1 MFNLAS
7 VFLSFYLVLKNSI
20 LGLHKAQNDLAIDFM
35 GSPVRMALHRSP
47 SCFMDFAQPFV
58 TSAPMPAI
66 CCRVIASAAVRP
78 RPQSLPSV
86 FRDYRLVEEKEKKA
100 PCLLCSFGT
109 SHIEVGILFFEKETF
124 LHSG

>member
-47 SCFMDFAQPFV
+47 SCFMASAQPFV
-58 TSAPMPAI
+58 ASAPMPAI

-100 PCLLCSFGT
+100 PCFAVLVLHILKLGSF
-109 SHIEVGILFFEKETF
+109 FF
-124 LHSG
+124 